1 MIHAGP
7 IPPITALLLLISQVG
22 LTKQNKTAALEEF
35 SVLLTRIF
43 TLQKQAI
50 QAIVMEKEDVFIIFI
65 KVFGSF
71 LERSVAWQHKE
82 RLRRRLIAFYRARYI
97 TPPPPPPPP
106 PFNRFPRRLQNKL
119 SFSHKEF
126 SALLVPSELTIR
138 PWAIFRLP

>member
-1 MIHAGP
+1 MTHAGP

-22 LTKQNKTAALEEF
+22 LTKQNKTAALAEF

-71 LERSVAWQHKE
+71 LERSVA
-82 RLRRRLIAFYRARYI
+82 
-97 TPPPPPPPP
+97 
-106 PFNRFPRRLQNKL
+106 
-119 SFSHKEF
+119 
-126 SALLVPSELTIR
+126 
-138 PWAIFRLP
+138 

>member
-7 IPPITALLLLISQVG
+7 IPPIRALLLLISQVG

-71 LERSVAWQHKE
+71 LERSVA
-82 RLRRRLIAFYRARYI
+82 
-97 TPPPPPPPP
+97 
-106 PFNRFPRRLQNKL
+106 
-119 SFSHKEF
+119 
-126 SALLVPSELTIR
+126 
-138 PWAIFRLP
+138 

>member
-1 MIHAGP
+1 MTHAGP

-71 LERSVAWQHKE
+71 LERSVA
-82 RLRRRLIAFYRARYI
+82 
-97 TPPPPPPPP
+97 
-106 PFNRFPRRLQNKL
+106 
-119 SFSHKEF
+119 
-126 SALLVPSELTIR
+126 
-138 PWAIFRLP
+138 

>member
-7 IPPITALLLLISQVG
+7 IPPIRALLLLISQVG

-35 SVLLTRIF
+35 NVLLTRIF

-71 LERSVAWQHKE
+71 LERSVA
-82 RLRRRLIAFYRARYI
+82 
-97 TPPPPPPPP
+97 
-106 PFNRFPRRLQNKL
+106 
-119 SFSHKEF
+119 
-126 SALLVPSELTIR
+126 
-138 PWAIFRLP
+138 